1 MPRRL
6 GGEAVDTDRA
16 FTGRC
21 NLFAASAGV
30 LVVDKDAI
38 DAINRIDEAITFAT
52 LPAFKPVVAG
62 EMIGTVKIIPFAVS
76 EQSLSAALTIAANA
90 KPLVRVAPYRIRK
103 VGIVSTLLPGLSEKV
118 IDKTL
123 KITQERLAPAG
134 ATIVAERRVA
144 HEEPRCEARSPKC
157 CATAPSS

>member
-1 MPRRL
+1 MPRAL
-6 GGEAVDTDRA
+6 GGEAVDADRA

-76 EQSLSAALTIAANA
+76 ERSLSAALKIAAGGEA
-90 KPLVRVAPYRIRK
+90 
-103 VGIVSTLLPGLSEKV
+103 
-118 IDKTL
+118 
-123 KITQERLAPAG
+123 AG
-134 ATIVAERRVA
+134 ARRAVSHQESRHRLDVASGPSPRR
-144 HEEPRCEARSPKC
+144 
-157 CATAPSS
+157 